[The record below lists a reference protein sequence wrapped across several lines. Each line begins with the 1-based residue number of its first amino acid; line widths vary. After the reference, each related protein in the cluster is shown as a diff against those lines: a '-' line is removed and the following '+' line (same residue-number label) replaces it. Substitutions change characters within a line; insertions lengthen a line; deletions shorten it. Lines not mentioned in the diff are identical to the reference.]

1 MAAFAGLGAGAEAG
15 LLLEANDG
23 WRYVLAPPKF
33 DRPLGY
39 ESPFVMSRT
48 MTPTGC
54 GRLRQPRSGR
64 WLRIIFL
71 SGLCAI
77 GCAGP
82 LPWKDAKQLAME
94 KERYGLTADQR
105 IKELRQQALDAQDA
119 APAVQAAYT
128 KELVSTML
136 AEHDPRVRAKIIGV
150 AANFDDDAARAIC
163 VGGLD
168 DPDAMVRMAACD
180 AWVDIGGSEAVR
192 HLAHRYRSDDDID
205 VRLYALRAIGNL
217 GDQEAVPVLAEAL
230 EAADPAVQYRAVAA
244 LKDVTGEDLGN
255 DVNVWREWAANPDA
269 PRPTWSLAEAWRSLF

>member
-1 MAAFAGLGAGAEAG
+1 
-15 LLLEANDG
+15 
-23 WRYVLAPPKF
+23 
-33 DRPLGY
+33 
-39 ESPFVMSRT
+39 MST
-48 MTPTGC
+48 MMTTTAC
-54 GRLRQPRSGR
+54 GRPRQSQLGR
-64 WLRIIFL
+64 WLRFTLFIA
-71 SGLCAI
+71 LCAS

-82 LPWKDAKQLAME
+82 LPWKDAKQIALE

-105 IKELRQQALDAQDA
+105 IKELRQQAQDARDA
-119 APAVQAAYT
+119 APAVKAAFT
-128 KELVSTML
+128 RELVSTML
-136 AEHDPRVRAKIIGV
+136 AEHDPRVRAKMISI

-168 DPDAMVRMAACD
+168 DPDATVRMAACD

-192 HLAHRYRSDDDID
+192 HLSNRYRSDDDID

>member
-1 MAAFAGLGAGAEAG
+1 MAAFAGLGTGAEAG

-23 WRYVLAPPKF
+23 WRYVLAPPIS

-39 ESPFVMSRT
+39 ESPFAMSRT
-48 MTPTGC
+48 MTPTGFDQ
-54 GRLRQPRSGR
+54 LLQPRTGR
-64 WLRIIFL
+64 WLRIAFL
-71 SGLCAI
+71 TGLCAI

-82 LPWKDAKQLAME
+82 LPWKDAKQLAVE

-119 APAVQAAYT
+119 APAVQAAFT
-128 KELVSTML
+128 KELVGTML

-150 AANFDDDAARAIC
+150 AANFDDDAAGAIC